1 MNILKKILNYSLHQ
15 IKYFIF
21 NPFWT
26 SWISLTVLAITV
38 ILNGFIWYE
47 YIAKFHM
54 MINLTPIGYTSA
66 VLILNLF
73 LANISYPKQNL
84 LSFILLG
91 TALLIQIFFIFFL
104 KITFLAGA
112 Y

>member
-1 MNILKKILNYSLHQ
+1 
-15 IKYFIF
+15 
-21 NPFWT
+21 
-26 SWISLTVLAITV
+26 LTVLTVTV

-47 YIAKFHM
+47 YIARFNM
-54 MINLTPIGYTSA
+54 MVNLTPIGYATA